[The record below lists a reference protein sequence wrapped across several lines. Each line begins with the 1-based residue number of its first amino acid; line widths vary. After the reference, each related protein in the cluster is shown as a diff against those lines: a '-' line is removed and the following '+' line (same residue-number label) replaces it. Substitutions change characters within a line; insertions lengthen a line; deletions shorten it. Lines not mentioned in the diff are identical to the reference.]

1 MIIAIATACR
11 KRKDD
16 VSKVV
21 VVPTM
26 QVAGEKFISIRVG
39 DPMPADEGATV
50 VNDAPL
56 QGDANVKAVENT
68 VDVNTPGMY
77 YMLYQTKTKNGY
89 TVGAARYVAVTNY
102 DDTEDLSGLYSR
114 AGTPNVVEIERLAR
128 GLYVNKDMGGAGLS
142 DALYFTVINETTIAA
157 GPQYSESL
165 GVVIGTSDES
175 LEIIPDTSITIMYA
189 LDAPGYGTAVRT
201 FIKEK

>member
-56 QGDANVKAVENT
+56 QGDANVKAIENT

-89 TVGAARYVAVTNY
+89 TVGAARYIAVTNY
-102 DDTEDLSGLYSR
+102 DDTEDLSGTYTR
-114 AGTPNVVEIERLAR
+114 TANGIEVEVERLAR

-142 DALYFTVINETTIAA
+142 DALYFTVINDTTIAA
-157 GPQYSESL
+157 GPQFSETIGDVINTESESL
-165 GVVIGTSDES
+165 LIE
-175 LEIIPDTSITIMYA
+175 PDAVTIRYA

>member
-1 MIIAIATACR
+1 MIIVAATACR
-11 KRKDD
+11 KRNDD
-16 VSKVV
+16 VSRVV

-39 DPMPADEGATV
+39 DPMPADDGATV
-50 VNDAPL
+50 INDAPL
-56 QGDANVKAVENT
+56 QGDANVKAIENT

-102 DDTEDLSGLYSR
+102 VDTEDLSGDYSR
-114 AGTPNVVEIERLAR
+114 VGTPRVVKIQRLAR
-128 GLYVNKDMGGAGLS
+128 GLYVNRDMGGAGLS
-142 DALYFTVINETTIAA
+142 DALYFTVINDTTIAA
-157 GPQYSESL
+157 GPQFSETIGDVIDTRSESL
-165 GVVIGTSDES
+165 LIE
-175 LEIIPDTSITIMYA
+175 PDAVTIRYA

-201 FIKEK
+201 FVKEK